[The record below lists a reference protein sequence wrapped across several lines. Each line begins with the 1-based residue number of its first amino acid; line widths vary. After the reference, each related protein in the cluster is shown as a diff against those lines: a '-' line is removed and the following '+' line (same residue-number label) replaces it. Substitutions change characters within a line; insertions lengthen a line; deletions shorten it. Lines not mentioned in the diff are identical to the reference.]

1 MSNFRVIFFDVDG
14 TLVEQTHLMEDGIKA
29 VLSDAGYGVDFDFRP
44 FTGNTDYQIFKT
56 LLKEKDLSAEKNV
69 DAAIEMCNNLERKV
83 IHLLQSYE
91 LNACPGVPELLLSLT
106 KMPIKLGL
114 LTGNIEAVVAPKLLK
129 AGISPDYFLFG
140 GFGDSSENRTEVA
153 KKAFSKAES
162 FFGGKLDPQDV
173 LVVGDTPRDV
183 TCARAIGAKV
193 LAVATGSYSQ
203 AELMQCEPNF
213 VLENLTNMDKV
224 KMILDSKYMV

>member
-1 MSNFRVIFFDVDG
+1 M
-14 TLVEQTHLMEDGIKA
+14 
-29 VLSDAGYGVDFDFRP
+29 
-44 FTGNTDYQIFKT
+44 
-56 LLKEKDLSAEKNV
+56 
-69 DAAIEMCNNLERKV
+69 
-83 IHLLQSYE
+83 
-91 LNACPGVPELLLSLT
+91 
-106 KMPIKLGL
+106 
-114 LTGNIEAVVAPKLLK
+114 
-129 AGISPDYFLFG
+129 
-140 GFGDSSENRTEVA
+140 
-153 KKAFSKAES
+153 
-162 FFGGKLDPQDV
+162 